1 MDERKVLDIEGI
13 KEKTLNKMK
22 GLEFKKEHLG
32 AIEFIFPITN
42 EEYELQ
48 DVAFRIERTSAD
60 GFLRMVSA
68 EDAAKRAKGILES
81 MIAEPVEA
89 RNVNYF
95 KYSSEEMQEILEIA
109 SVFQNT
115 PILFK

>member
-1 MDERKVLDIEGI
+1 
-13 KEKTLNKMK
+13 
-22 GLEFKKEHLG
+22 
-32 AIEFIFPITN
+32 
-42 EEYELQ
+42 
-48 DVAFRIERTSAD
+48 
-60 GFLRMVSA
+60 MVSA

-89 RNVNYF
+89 RKVSYF
-95 KYSSEEMQEILEIA
+95 KYSSEEMQELLEIA